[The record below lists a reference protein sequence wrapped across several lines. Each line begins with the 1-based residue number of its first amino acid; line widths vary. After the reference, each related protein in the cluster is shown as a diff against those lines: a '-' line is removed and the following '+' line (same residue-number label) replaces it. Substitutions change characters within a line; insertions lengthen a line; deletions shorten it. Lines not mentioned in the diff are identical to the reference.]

1 MEISKNLK
9 RFLQEN
15 RELLADGEILEL
27 YKKIPNSVIMGQ
39 GGKLT
44 DLFLDSGID
53 IWEYFKEGIP
63 TGAFTGSAIKDLE
76 IPDNITSIG
85 NRAFYDCRS
94 LTSVT
99 MSNGITN
106 IGPSAFEYCKR
117 LTSVTMS
124 SGVTNISYGMF
135 AYCSSLT
142 GITIPNNVKS
152 IGYSAFSNCS
162 SLTSVTVGNSVTS
175 IGLEAFYNCSS
186 LTSITIPD
194 SVMNIGDNAF
204 YNCDS
209 LMSVTYRGTRERW
222 MKNVIFR
229 SASWNM
235 GSSIKMIKC
244 VDGDIDL

>member
-15 RELLADGEILEL
+15 RELLADGEVLEL
-27 YKKIPNSVIMGQ
+27 YKKIPSSVIAGQ

-53 IWEYFKEGIP
+53 IWEYFKGRIP

-76 IPDNITSIG
+76 IPGNITSIG
-85 NRAFYDCRS
+85 NRAFYDCSS

-99 MSNGITN
+99 MGNSVTSIDFA
-106 IGPSAFEYCKR
+106 AFGDCR
-117 LTSVTMS
+117 SLTS
-124 SGVTNISYGMF
+124 
-135 AYCSSLT
+135 
-142 GITIPNNVKS
+142 ITIPNRVKS
-152 IGYSAFSNCS
+152 ISYSAFYNCS
-162 SLTSVTVGNSVTS
+162 SLTSVTVGDSITG
-175 IGLEAFYNCSS
+175 IGLEAFCNCSR

-194 SVMNIGDNAF
+194 GVMNIGDNAF

-209 LMSVTYRGTRERW
+209 LMSVTYRGTREQW
-222 MKNVIFR
+222 MKHAIFR
-229 SASWNM
+229 SASWNT

-244 VDGDIDL
+244 VDGDIEVE